1 MENMIETKDVIQSF
15 PIAGG
20 KELVVLKNINI
31 QIPTGKLTMLR
42 GRSGSGKTTL
52 MNLLSALD
60 YPKSGEILFEGKPI
74 QNLPEHDREQIR
86 KTQIGFVF
94 QSVALIPMMTAYEN
108 VEFVLRLA
116 GYKGD
121 RRKRTEECLKLVGLG
136 SRMHHMPQELSGG
149 EQQRVAIARAI
160 AHKPKII
167 FADEPTAELDSNTG
181 LQVMKIF
188 KELIE
193 KQGVTIVM
201 TTHDTGLMEVA
212 DCHYLLRMERLPM
225 KINLK
230 EKISKVKQIKS
241 PESAMENPEQTM
253 DVPDDVMIECD
264 SLVKIYKTKDIE
276 VLALQGLDLTVK
288 RGELMAIIGNSGSGK
303 STFLNMIG
311 GLDRPSA
318 GKLYVDGKNLFQM
331 TENELVKYKR
341 STVGFVWQNN
351 ARNLLPYLTAW
362 ENVMTPMLFVEEKE
376 KAVSEEE
383 KKKRALEL
391 LELVGLGHRKDS
403 KLSQLSGGEQQRVA
417 IAIAL
422 ANNPKLLLA
431 DEPTGAVD
439 RKTADDI
446 LEMFRKLNEKLGLT
460 IVIVTHDKELAKKV
474 NRVVSIRDGKTS
486 SERIMKND
494 YRERMEH
501 LDIDWQEEETQ
512 EEFAVLDRAGRVQI
526 PSELLEQMGMDGN
539 KVKLEFIGG
548 KIVIEKPKD

>member
-1 MENMIETKDVIQSF
+1 
-15 PIAGG
+15 
-20 KELVVLKNINI
+20 
-31 QIPTGKLTMLR
+31 
-42 GRSGSGKTTL
+42 
-52 MNLLSALD
+52 
-60 YPKSGEILFEGKPI
+60 
-74 QNLPEHDREQIR
+74 
-86 KTQIGFVF
+86 
-94 QSVALIPMMTAYEN
+94 
-108 VEFVLRLA
+108 
-116 GYKGD
+116 
-121 RRKRTEECLKLVGLG
+121 
-136 SRMHHMPQELSGG
+136 
-149 EQQRVAIARAI
+149 
-160 AHKPKII
+160 
-167 FADEPTAELDSNTG
+167 
-181 LQVMKIF
+181 
-188 KELIE
+188 
-193 KQGVTIVM
+193 
-201 TTHDTGLMEVA
+201 
-212 DCHYLLRMERLPM
+212 M

-241 PESAMENPEQTM
+241 PEPAMENPEQTM

-403 KLSQLSGGEQQRVA
+403 KLNQLSGGEQQRVA

-526 PSELLEQMGMDGN
+526 PSELLEQMEMDGN